1 MSKTLG
7 NAIKQ
12 LSQAVNEQGK
22 PTDIRYGT
30 VVSTSPL
37 KVQISAELTLP
48 QSVLVVPQS
57 LTNYTVDV
65 TMNWSTDSHT
75 HTHTITDTYMGGGSA
90 SNETHNHSL
99 TGKKTIT
106 IHNGLKVGDK
116 VLLLRQQGGQSY
128 IILDKI

>member
-1 MSKTLG
+1 MSKTFG

-12 LSQAVNEQGK
+12 LSQAVTEQGK

-30 VVSTSPL
+30 VVSASPL

-57 LTNYTVDV
+57 LTDYTVSV
-65 TMNWSTDSHT
+65 SVNWNTTSES
-75 HTHTITDTYMGGGSA
+75 GGAGESA
-90 SNETHNHSL
+90 FASHNHGINGTKS
-99 TGKKTIT
+99 IT

>member
-48 QSVLVVPQS
+48 QSVLVVPRS
-57 LTNYTVDV
+57 LTDYTVNV
-65 TMNWSTDSHT
+65 SMNWNTGNSSGGAGESAFASH
-75 HTHTITDTYMGGGSA
+75 S
-90 SNETHNHSL
+90 HSVSG
-99 TGKKTIT
+99 TKSIT

>member
-1 MSKTLG
+1 MISK
-7 NAIKQ
+7 ASSDQ
-12 LSQAVNEQGK
+12 SK

-48 QSVLVVPQS
+48 QSVLVVPRS
-57 LTNYTVDV
+57 LTDYTVSV
-65 TMNWSTDSHT
+65 SVNWNTTSESGGAGDSAF
-75 HTHTITDTYMGGGSA
+75 A
-90 SNETHNHSL
+90 SHNHGINGTKS
-99 TGKKTIT
+99 IT

>member
-1 MSKTLG
+1 MSRSLSG
-7 NAIKQ
+7 AIKMISKASSDQ
-12 LSQAVNEQGK
+12 SK

-48 QSVLVVPQS
+48 QSVLVVPRS
-57 LTNYTVDV
+57 LTDYTVSV
-65 TMNWSTDSHT
+65 SVNWNTTSESGGAGDSAF
-75 HTHTITDTYMGGGSA
+75 A
-90 SNETHNHSL
+90 SHNHGINGTKS
-99 TGKKTIT
+99 IT

>member
-1 MSKTLG
+1 MGRSLSG
-7 NAIKQ
+7 AIKMISKASSDQ
-12 LSQAVNEQGK
+12 SK

-48 QSVLVVPQS
+48 QSVLVVPRS
-57 LTNYTVDV
+57 LTDYTVSV
-65 TMNWSTDSHT
+65 SMNWNTTSES
-75 HTHTITDTYMGGGSA
+75 GGAGESA
-90 SNETHNHSL
+90 FASHNHGINGTKS
-99 TGKKTIT
+99 IT

-128 IILDKI
+128 IVLDKI